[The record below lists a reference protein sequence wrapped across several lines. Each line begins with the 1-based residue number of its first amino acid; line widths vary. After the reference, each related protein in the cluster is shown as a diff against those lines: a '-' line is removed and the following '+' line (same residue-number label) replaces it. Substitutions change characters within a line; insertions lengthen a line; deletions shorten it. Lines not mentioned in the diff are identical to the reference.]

1 MKPFFYVFFKF
12 LTHLVTFLLYLLT
25 ISLQVATWYST
36 NSAQLQKKTMAPK
49 RELSV
54 AEPVKAVSSPP
65 KKVDIKKVDIK
76 TKREDVLPQKT
87 DAPDVEIFTLDDSG
101 DEDEDFLNRTENL
114 LEDSMVVEEMKENI
128 ELQEK
133 VKVIGGGSRI
143 GKLHDERELANF
155 MTKEVKALKEKLAE
169 AEKARDKYKKDMEVK
184 ADDLKSL
191 QDRIPKMIEEC
202 TKYVEERDAT
212 NKVLEEDVAK
222 KNAEVALKV
231 AELEKLQKETLE
243 GKSKIESLT
252 TTKSANEK
260 LKQILASRDEL
271 LKNKEEALKKAKKE
285 IEDVKAGVLK
295 REGEVKT
302 KEAKEKKAMV
312 EMKEKLQMELKRI
325 STESVKKVKVLE
337 KREKELVANNKGK
350 AEELEKVKAA
360 LDSNEKTSKA
370 DLAKSKEEILEKQ
383 VKIEK
388 LTKMNTNCK
397 QQFEQMSKL
406 CKTLQAKST
415 KDSTEKD
422 SRINS
427 LLTEISVL
435 NGNLANKEALN
446 EKEKKEREA
455 EMLLK
460 DAKLKEMTAEGV
472 AQKEKTDKLLEV
484 LGKRG
489 VQVRDL
495 KKIIEAK
502 AQKEKEK
509 EKQAEEKEANN
520 KMILKQKDGQ
530 IVELIKK
537 SNAKI
542 QKKDEEV
549 KRRLSEKEV
558 ALQNV
563 QKENDEAKTVIQQ
576 FRQRLVAFDSQIQEN
591 IKTSKDQLVAKE
603 KEIEG
608 LKVAHTKDRRKVVL
622 DCSEKLDSME
632 QKLRAKA
639 LEHGQKLLEKEQKM
653 KENMAKAAARAEA
666 ARRQLEQRDAKL
678 EEVAEEM
685 KRKEVVEINKMN
697 NLRNSLLAKEQASKQ
712 MESSLAALSSK
723 QVALEASKAKL
734 ESRLEQRRQL
744 IVKLKGVALYKE
756 PEDITQNKEVSKL
769 QKLQQNS

>member
-1 MKPFFYVFFKF
+1 M
-12 LTHLVTFLLYLLT
+12 TFLLYLLT

-76 TKREDVLPQKT
+76 TKREGVLPQKT

-271 LKNKEEALKKAKKE
+271 LKNKEEALKKANKE
-285 IEDVKAGVLK
+285 IEHVKAGVLK

-427 LLTEISVL
+427 LLAEISDL
-435 NGNLANKEALN
+435 KGNLANKDALG

-608 LKVAHTKDRRKVVL
+608 LKVAHTKDRRKLVL

-653 KENMAKAAARAEA
+653 KENLAKAAARAEA
-666 ARRQLEQRDAKL
+666 ARRQLEQRDVKL

-712 MESSLAALSSK
+712 MEISFAAFSSR
-723 QVALEASKAKL
+723 QVALEARQAKL

-769 QKLQQNS
+769 QKLQQNSNIFHQIGQNFGN